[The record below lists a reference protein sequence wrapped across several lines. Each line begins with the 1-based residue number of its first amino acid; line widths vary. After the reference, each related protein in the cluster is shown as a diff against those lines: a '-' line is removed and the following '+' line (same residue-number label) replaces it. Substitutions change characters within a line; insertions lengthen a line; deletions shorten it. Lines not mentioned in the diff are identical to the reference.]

1 MKRAARLLLQAAFY
15 LPLMAL
21 IGYFSR
27 APEFTHLGADE
38 ALLRLSIAH
47 AAERRFPCR
56 ERDAAELAKLSP
68 NMRAAQDCPRE
79 RMPLALELEVDGVV
93 RVRAE
98 VQPAGVQKDG
108 LATYYH
114 RMVLPAGE
122 HRIVA
127 RLRDRPQDGFN
138 HVRDETMRLSGGDA
152 LLIDFNASRGGLEFR
167 R

>member
-1 MKRAARLLLQAAFY
+1 MKRAARFLLQAAFY

-27 APEFTHLGADE
+27 APVFTHLRADE

-47 AAERRFPCR
+47 AAERRFACR
-56 ERDAAELAKLSP
+56 ERDAAELAKLPP

-127 RLRDRPQDGFN
+127 RLRDRPQEGFN
-138 HVRDETMRLSGGDA
+138 HVRDETVRLGGGDA
-152 LLIDFNASRGGLEFR
+152 LLVDFNASRGGLEFR